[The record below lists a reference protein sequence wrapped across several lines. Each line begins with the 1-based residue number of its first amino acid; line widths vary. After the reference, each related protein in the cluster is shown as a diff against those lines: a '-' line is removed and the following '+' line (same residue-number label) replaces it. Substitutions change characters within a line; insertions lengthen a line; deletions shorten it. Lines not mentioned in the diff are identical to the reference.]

1 MSDLSHLFKALS
13 EEFRLRVL
21 AMMQRYGELCVCEV
35 ERFLEVSQSTAS
47 RHLRYL
53 AAAGWVESRREEQWV
68 YYRIAEPLDEEHRLL
83 LGTLQTLLE
92 GIDVPPIGDD
102 LTIMRDARCRESLAC
117 ASAPVSE
124 EAAAGVARE

>member
-68 YYRIAEPLDEEHRLL
+68 YYRIAEPRDEEHRLL
-83 LGTLQTLLE
+83 LETLQTLLE
-92 GIDVPPIGDD
+92 GIDVPPIGDE
-102 LTIMRDARCRESLAC
+102 LTTMRDARCRGSLAC
-117 ASAPVSE
+117 ASEPDSV
-124 EAAAGVARE
+124 EAEAEVAR

>member
-13 EEFRLRVL
+13 EDFRLRVL
-21 AMMQRYGELCVCEV
+21 AMIQSYGELCVCEV
-35 ERFLEVSQSTAS
+35 ERFLAVSQSTAS

-68 YYRIAEPLDEEHRLL
+68 YYRIAEPRHEQHRLL

-92 GIDVPPIGDD
+92 GIDIPPIGEE
-102 LTIMRDARCRESLAC
+102 LAIMREARCRDSLGC
-117 ASAPVSE
+117 ASEPDTE
-124 EAAAGVARE
+124 QAAAKVTQ